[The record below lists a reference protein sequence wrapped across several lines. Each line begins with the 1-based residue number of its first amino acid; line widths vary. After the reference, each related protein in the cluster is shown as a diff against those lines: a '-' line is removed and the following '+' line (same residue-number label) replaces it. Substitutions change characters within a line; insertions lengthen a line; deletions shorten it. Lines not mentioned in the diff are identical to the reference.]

1 MSSLLKKWRAELR
14 EFSRHTLWNQEYL
27 DKSKLH
33 RFGVLVIRS
42 AVITFNGIID
52 NQLLTKAAALSYY
65 SLIGMGPMVAI
76 VVMIS
81 SFMVKEDD
89 TGLAVRGLNDLL
101 EFVAP
106 PVAEYERVNGANTS
120 PAPAKPPAPP
130 DSPHAEITLPKE
142 VESELSLLL
151 STMIESARSKT
162 VGVFGALMLVFIA
175 VQLLTSVEKVF
186 NDIWGCRQGRTWGER
201 LVFYWTFISLGAM
214 LGVGALGLLSAST
227 IAQLFNLLPFGTLFA
242 KAFLFAGPLLS
253 FLFLLGLLMGFYRFF
268 PNTPVTWR
276 AGLAGA
282 FVAVILLI
290 SNHVLSIIYVHKV
303 IESRSLYGSVG
314 IIPVL
319 MLGLYVF
326 WFFVLVGAQITYAVQ
341 NVHYLTNQQ
350 AWKRISTRTRELLA
364 AGALILIARRFREC
378 GKPYSVTQLSADLHA
393 PAHLLN
399 EALTKL
405 CDLGLLT
412 PVIPIDGRKKHAPH
426 ESTSYQ
432 PARPLD
438 KIPLAEFKNAF
449 ELSGGDHGEARLENA
464 DPLLRWYKTRIE
476 TLPASEF
483 STKTIEDLLREKP

>member
-1 MSSLLKKWRAELR
+1 MASLLKKWRAEFT

-27 DKSKLH
+27 DQGKLH
-33 RFGVLVIRS
+33 RFGVLLIRS

-65 SLIGMGPMVAI
+65 SLIGMGPLVAI

-81 SFMVKEDD
+81 SFIVKEDD
-89 TGLAVRGLNDLL
+89 SNLAVRGLNDLL

-106 PVAEYERVNGANTS
+106 SVTQFGRVEDMAL
-120 PAPAKPPAPP
+120 PAQPLPPADGHP
-130 DSPHAEITLPKE
+130 AEIMLSE
-142 VESELSLLL
+142 EAESELTHLL
-151 STMIESARSKT
+151 SNMIESARSKT

-186 NDIWGCRQGRTWGER
+186 NDIWGCRQGRSWGER

-214 LGVGALGLLSAST
+214 LGIGAIGLLSAST

-242 KAFLFAGPLLS
+242 KAFILAGPLLS

-268 PNTPVTWR
+268 PNTPVSWR

-282 FVAVILLI
+282 LVAAILLI

-319 MLGLYVF
+319 MLGLYIF

-350 AWKRISTRTRELLA
+350 AWKRISTRTRELLT
-364 AGALILIARRFREC
+364 AGALILICRRFHDC
-378 GKPYSVTQLSADLHA
+378 AKPYSVTDLAADLHA

-399 EALTKL
+399 EALTRL
-405 CDLGLLT
+405 CDLGFLT
-412 PVIPIDGRKKHAPH
+412 PVIPTDGHRKHATH

-432 PARPLD
+432 PARPLN
-438 KIPLAEFKNAF
+438 KIPFSEFKNAF
-449 ELSGGDHGEARLENA
+449 ELSGGDRGEARLENA
-464 DPLLRWYKTRIE
+464 DPIIRWYKKRIE
-476 TLPASEF
+476 SLPSSEF
-483 STKTIEDLLREKP
+483 STKTIQDLLTEQPA

>member
-1 MSSLLKKWRAELR
+1 MRSRIKKWRAELR
-14 EFSRHTLWNQEYL
+14 EFGRHTLWNQEYL
-27 DKSKLH
+27 DKGPLH
-33 RFGVLVIRS
+33 RFGVILIRS

-76 VVMIS
+76 VVMVS

-89 TGLAVRGLNDLL
+89 PGLAVRGLNDLL

-106 PVAEYERVNGANTS
+106 PVVEYDRVDDALI
-120 PAPAKPPAPP
+120 PDEPPA
-130 DSPHAEITLPKE
+130 DGDAEDEIVL
-142 VESELSLLL
+142 SEKAEGELAFLLN
-151 STMIESARSKT
+151 TMIESARSKT
-162 VGVFGALMLVFIA
+162 VGIFGALMLVFIA

-186 NDIWGCRQGRTWGER
+186 NDIWGCRQGRSWGER

-214 LGVGALGLLSAST
+214 LGIGALGLLSASA
-227 IAQLFNLLPFGTLFA
+227 IAQLFDLLPFGTLFA

-282 FVAVILLI
+282 FVAAILLI

-350 AWKRISTRTRELLA
+350 AWKHISTRTRELLA
-364 AGALILIARRFREC
+364 AGALILVSRRFRDC
-378 GKPYSVTQLSADLHA
+378 GEPYSVTQLATDLHA

-405 CDLGLLT
+405 CDLNLLT
-412 PVIPIDGRKKHAPH
+412 SVIPIGGTKKHSPH
-426 ESTSYQ
+426 ESTCYQ

-438 KIPLAEFKNAF
+438 KITFSEFKNAF
-449 ELSGGDHGEARLENA
+449 ELSGGNRGEARIENA
-464 DPLLRWYKTRIE
+464 DPLLKWYKDRIE
-476 TLPASEF
+476 ALPTSELSTRTLDELFSE
-483 STKTIEDLLREKP
+483 KLKR